1 MLVLTRKRSEEIII
15 AGKIRVVV
23 VDVKGDKVRIGIEA
37 PPSVRVM
44 RKEIVNDDEGPN
56 PKDS

>member
-23 VDVKGDKVRIGIEA
+23 LDVKGDKVRIGIEA
-37 PPSVRVM
+37 PHSIRVM
-44 RKEIVNDDEGPN
+44 RKEIINDEGPN
-56 PKDS
+56 PEDS